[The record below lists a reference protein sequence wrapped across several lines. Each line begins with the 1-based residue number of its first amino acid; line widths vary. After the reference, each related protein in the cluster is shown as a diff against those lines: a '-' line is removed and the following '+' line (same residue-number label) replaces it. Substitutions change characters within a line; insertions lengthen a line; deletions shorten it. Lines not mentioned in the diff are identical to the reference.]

1 MRSFRTGLGGG
12 RSAVLERVEGSY
24 GWSVLQLLGLDWDSE
39 TTVITRSTD
48 LEFQAGHCSEK

>member
-1 MRSFRTGLGGG
+1 M
-12 RSAVLERVEGSY
+12 LERVEGSY